1 MLQVIDRQVRALRS
15 RQAVGSFKLGLR
27 QGTYWGI
34 RSRVADYRLGDALEA
49 DPRLTELLADTPT
62 RLKKLDGVHQER
74 LINWRYVTCDT
85 AVAGGGAPPSVIQR
99 PASRI
104 RGRPRLI
111 ARLGAEGDPAGGAL
125 VRLGSPPQHTSS
137 ATASHPGRKPPNL

>member
-85 AVAGGGAPPSVIQR
+85 AVRRRRAALRDPAAGLPHQG
-99 PASRI
+99 PASANRSPR
-104 RGRPRLI
+104 RGGRSGRRRPRQVGLS
-111 ARLGAEGDPAGGAL
+111 AAAHVVGD
-125 VRLGSPPQHTSS
+125 R
-137 ATASHPGRKPPNL
+137 